1 MCFADLCDE
10 GAGLRNA
17 INRKLLPQL
26 NDQQCFLLNV
36 VTAAPQHVDLAGRR
50 LVADFVYN
58 MVECNED
65 TAMFHDSDGFNITV
79 AADVVKIWK
88 SVADGVHGGDFMLRY
103 TCLKTLKVATM
114 ASDDQVKI
122 ISNLPVGD
130 GSLAKVLKVR
140 FAQ

>member
-10 GAGLRNA
+10 GAVLRNA

-50 LVADFVYN
+50 LVADFVYT
-58 MVECNED
+58 MVQCNED

-88 SVADGVHGGDFMLRY
+88 SVADGVHGGDFMLR
-103 TCLKTLKVATM
+103 
-114 ASDDQVKI
+114 
-122 ISNLPVGD
+122 
-130 GSLAKVLKVR
+130 
-140 FAQ
+140 